1 MATFGVIENYQKEFL
16 ELINKKELEVNFLD
30 NNFYKKIVDNN
41 FRKNETIVNKD
52 LILNIKK
59 NNSRI
64 KINKSSNVLINLN
77 NSKENFFFIQIDIS
91 KKVVCNINFL
101 VNSNS
106 FVIVNLNISK
116 YSNVFLGEFI
126 LNSKHFF
133 LSSNLL
139 ENSKIDL
146 IGFSKTEN
154 NSYILNSVNHIEEK
168 STSNV
173 LFNSIINSN
182 KVINDGSI
190 KIGKNAKNS
199 SGFLELENLVLD
211 KNSICLSEPILE
223 IENNNVK
230 CSHKSSIS
238 NIKDIDKFF
247 LKTKGFDEN
256 RIKNLVIKN
265 IVFSPLNIVQNI
277 EHREFLRNKIS
288 FDL

>member
-1 MATFGVIENYQKEFL
+1 MATYGVIENYQKEFL
-16 ELINKKELEVNFLD
+16 ELINKKDLEVNALD
-30 NNFYKKIVDNN
+30 NCFYKNIINKNFEKEEIIVC
-41 FRKNETIVNKD
+41 ED
-52 LILNIKK
+52 LVLNIKK
-59 NNSRI
+59 NNSHI
-64 KINKSSNVLINLN
+64 KINKSSNILINIQDI
-77 NSKENFFFIQIDIS
+77 KKDFFFIQIDTED
-91 KKVVCNINFL
+91 KVNSNINFL

>member
-1 MATFGVIENYQKEFL
+1 M
-16 ELINKKELEVNFLD
+16 
-30 NNFYKKIVDNN
+30 
-41 FRKNETIVNKD
+41 
-52 LILNIKK
+52 ILNIKK
-59 NNSRI
+59 NNSHI

-77 NSKENFFFIQIDIS
+77 NSKENFFFIQIDTS